1 MNTNK
6 LNHHFITGFENT
18 DMLLLTKNPELHL
31 NLLNERK
38 IRIDNAF
45 NRVTKNAY
53 LIKPLPTLEAL
64 QEKAA
69 ITIKEYYKK
78 GNLLN
83 YNKLVDDMVAE
94 ANRKIANQ
102 EYCMV
107 GTEEW
112 TYRENYFKAWEDFNN
127 TWPDAEELAI
137 REQEKE
143 LYKHLIDEDDLSD

>member
-38 IRIDNAF
+38 IRIDNVF

-69 ITIKEYYKK
+69 VTIKEYYKK

-137 REQEKE
+137 REQENE